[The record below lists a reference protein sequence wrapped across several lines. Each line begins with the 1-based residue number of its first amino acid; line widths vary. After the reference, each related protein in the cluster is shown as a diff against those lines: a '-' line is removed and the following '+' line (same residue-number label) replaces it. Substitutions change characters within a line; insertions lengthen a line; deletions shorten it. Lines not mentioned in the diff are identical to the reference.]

1 MLPYMT
7 IIKGLRKKD
16 YGMDQQEFFTVH
28 HKLTVNI
35 EPLDTGFTLP
45 SQNEFILEIPAP
57 FIVASEFSQLD
68 SLTESAMNELK
79 NSDFKHVIQLLDHQN
94 GKLNLLLTFML
105 AQQDKEEYR
114 SYTTSFGASQFTHKS
129 KTEIA
134 IGELARV
141 KLFLDH
147 PPAAIYCYAQV
158 VECNESEQGYE
169 TTFVYK
175 LLREI
180 DQDLLIKAALY
191 QQQKLLRQRS
201 IDRQS
206 S

>member
-1 MLPYMT
+1 
-7 IIKGLRKKD
+7 
-16 YGMDQQEFFTVH
+16 MDQQEFFTVH
-28 HKLTVNI
+28 HKLTVNV
-35 EPLDTGFTLP
+35 EPLG
-45 SQNEFILEIPAP
+45 QGFILPEQNQFISEIPAP

-105 AQQDKEEYR
+105 AQQDREEFR
-114 SYTTSFGASQFTHKS
+114 SYTTNFGASQFTYKP
-129 KTEIA
+129 KKPVAVGT
-134 IGELARV
+134 LARV

-147 PPAAIYCYAQV
+147 PPAAIYCYAEV
-158 VECNESEQGYE
+158 TECKEVEQGYE
-169 TTFVYK
+169 ATLNYQ
-175 LLREI
+175 LLRDI

-201 IDRQS
+201 IERQNQ
-206 S
+206 